1 MSNKQ
6 NSSTISNIYTSRNI
20 ILDLVNERGYDTSD
34 YEDRSI
40 NDIQKMYNEK
50 QLDMLLEK
58 KDENDDR
65 KLFIKYHL
73 TGRIGSTQ
81 IYEYIDD
88 LYNLE
93 EILTKDD
100 DFIIITKDDTNDT
113 LKKIMNTIWNKD
125 NIYIN
130 IYNFNNYKFNILKHE
145 MVPNHRV
152 IDDNEKNDLMKKY
165 NLINESQFPE
175 ISRYDPVAQAIGLRP
190 GQVCEITRK
199 SPTSIVTYY
208 YRICL

>member
-1 MSNKQ
+1 MSK
-6 NSSTISNIYTSRNI
+6 
-20 ILDLVNERGYDTSD
+20 E
-34 YEDRSI
+34 
-40 NDIQKMYNEK
+40 
-50 QLDMLLEK
+50 
-58 KDENDDR
+58 
-65 KLFIKYHL
+65 
-73 TGRIGSTQ
+73 
-81 IYEYIDD
+81 
-88 LYNLE
+88 
-93 EILTKDD
+93 D

-152 IDDNEKNDLMKKY
+152 LMDDEKHDIIKKY
-165 NLINESQFPE
+165 NIINQSQFPE

-190 GQVCEITRK
+190 GQLCEITRK
-199 SPTSIVTYY
+199 SPTSIVSFY